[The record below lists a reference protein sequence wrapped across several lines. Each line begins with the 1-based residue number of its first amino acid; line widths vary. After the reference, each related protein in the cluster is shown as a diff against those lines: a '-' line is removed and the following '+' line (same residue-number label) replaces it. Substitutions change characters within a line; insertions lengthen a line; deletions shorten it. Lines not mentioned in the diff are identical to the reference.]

1 MDTRIGRLKLLGIV
15 LAAMLLLGFT
25 ALMVSQNNS
34 ERSRYLDG
42 LTATSARLFLDSIA
56 TDTPTP

>member
-1 MDTRIGRLKLLGIV
+1 MDTRMGRLKLLGAALV
-15 LAAMLLLGFT
+15 LILILGFT
-25 ALMVSQNNS
+25 ALMVYQNNA
-34 ERSRYLDG
+34 EKSRYLDG